1 MSTTRKL
8 TLTITLESDLCSA
21 SGDGFAG
28 VVDTDVTYDSF
39 GLPFIPSKRVKGCL
53 REAALE
59 ILEIEPEREEAFL
72 TLFGLPG
79 QSASGGL
86 TIGNGML
93 ENHVALA
100 AEAEEKKYFPDAVLS
115 CYTSVRTRTRI
126 ENGYAADKS
135 LRSARVVNSGNI
147 FRFDVECPD
156 DSDVLSLLKRSCKLL
171 RHMGLNRTRGLGEV
185 TCTLE
190 GANASS
196 HMEFT
201 IADYYDRKQ
210 IAYTLLLDEP
220 TICADRHGKPFAC
233 EETIMGSAIQGWLV
247 SRWFTMQGNSQETL
261 RGEAFPELFRTN
273 QVTFTFA
280 FPTIGERIFHHAPFT
295 LRTDKECSK
304 VADESEA
311 PAVPGPNELPYS
323 KRLGGFASTE
333 NNIIYTHN
341 VSKDVFMHHAR
352 PTDKRIAH
360 ATAAGGQL
368 FSYEALSTGQSFSGA
383 IIGGEEA
390 LTKIKELL
398 EENLVVRIGR
408 STTAQYGK
416 AHIMPTAPLPNK
428 ELIVPANGTFRMVVR
443 TPLIIKDHNGTV
455 TPDLS
460 LIPELLGYP
469 SLVILKT
476 FCSETVA
483 SGYNTKWR
491 LPRPQFRAL
500 AEGSVVVMKNT
511 SNVEITMPA
520 LMLIGLRIGSGYGEV
535 SLEDIP
541 RGTLQLQKND
551 LIPVPLYKSGTELTG
566 MINKRKD
573 KAQEN
578 KEGSDYAL
586 RVLDYAP
593 TNSQFARLIN
603 FLAKSSDFN
612 DLTKRLLDVK
622 QPVQKRRLLAFC
634 TGETESWF
642 DTQILECKN
651 IKLKVEEFAE
661 KKSFDSY
668 KEFLFAAIRQIKQI
682 RRAKQKSDGDATK
695 EGTV

>member
-1 MSTTRKL
+1 
-8 TLTITLESDLCSA
+8 
-21 SGDGFAG
+21 
-28 VVDTDVTYDSF
+28 
-39 GLPFIPSKRVKGCL
+39 
-53 REAALE
+53 
-59 ILEIEPEREEAFL
+59 
-72 TLFGLPG
+72 
-79 QSASGGL
+79 
-86 TIGNGML
+86 
-93 ENHVALA
+93 
-100 AEAEEKKYFPDAVLS
+100 
-115 CYTSVRTRTRI
+115 
-126 ENGYAADKS
+126 
-135 LRSARVVNSGNI
+135 
-147 FRFDVECPD
+147 
-156 DSDVLSLLKRSCKLL
+156 
-171 RHMGLNRTRGLGEV
+171 
-185 TCTLE
+185 
-190 GANASS
+190 
-196 HMEFT
+196 
-201 IADYYDRKQ
+201 
-210 IAYTLLLDEP
+210 
-220 TICADRHGKPFAC
+220 
-233 EETIMGSAIQGWLV
+233 
-247 SRWFTMQGNSQETL
+247 
-261 RGEAFPELFRTN
+261 
-273 QVTFTFA
+273 
-280 FPTIGERIFHHAPFT
+280 
-295 LRTDKECSK
+295 
-304 VADESEA
+304 
-311 PAVPGPNELPYS
+311 
-323 KRLGGFASTE
+323 
-333 NNIIYTHN
+333 
-341 VSKDVFMHHAR
+341 
-352 PTDKRIAH
+352 
-360 ATAAGGQL
+360 
-368 FSYEALSTGQSFSGA
+368 
-383 IIGGEEA
+383 
-390 LTKIKELL
+390 
-398 EENLVVRIGR
+398 
-408 STTAQYGK
+408 
-416 AHIMPTAPLPNK
+416 
-428 ELIVPANGTFRMVVR
+428 MVVR